1 MNFKDKMKTLFKY
14 LGPAFIVSVAYI
26 DPGNFATNISA
37 GSKYNYSLL
46 WVILI
51 SNLFA
56 IFLQS
61 LSAKLGIATNSNLP
75 QMCGRVFS
83 EKTNIFLWLVAQA
96 AAIATNLAEF
106 LGSTL
111 GLYLL
116 FKIPIFLAGI
126 ITAILTLLI
135 IYLGRYGQRVIEL
148 TIVILVLVICICFFT
163 EIFLSKPNWSLAL
176 NGLITPQINNSG
188 ALLIATGMLGA
199 TVMPHVIFLHSELVQ
214 YRNHHKTFKEKN
226 RHLLLEKTDIF
237 IAMNIAFLVNASM
250 VIVSAAVFFPLGI
263 RVESIEQ
270 AHIALSPLLGELSAG
285 AFGVALLA
293 SGLSSSAVGTMA
305 GQTIIQGFIKTKISD
320 NVTRIISIA
329 PALLIIC
336 SGFNP
341 FSALILSQVTL
352 SFVLPFAIIPLM
364 LITNNAEIMGQFK
377 NKLLTN
383 IFGWIVGGIIILLN
397 IFLLLNI

>member
-83 EKTNIFLWLVAQA
+83 QRTNIFLWLVAQA

-126 ITAILTLLI
+126 ITALLTLLI

-176 NGLITPQINNSG
+176 NGLITPQIKNSG

-214 YRNHHKTFKEKN
+214 YRNHHKTYKEKS

-237 IAMNIAFLVNASM
+237 IAMNIAFLVNAAM

-263 RVESIEQ
+263 KVESIEQ

-352 SFVLPFAIIPLM
+352 SFVLPFAVIPLM
-364 LITNNAEIMGQFK
+364 LITNNAEIMGKFK
-377 NKLLTN
+377 NKPLTN
-383 IFGWIVGGIIILLN
+383 VFGWIVSGIIILLN
-397 IFLLLNI
+397 IFLLINI

>member
-61 LSAKLGIATNSNLP
+61 ISAKLGIATNSNLP

-83 EKTNIFLWLVAQA
+83 QKINIFLWLVAQA

-148 TIVILVLVICICFFT
+148 TIVILILVICICFFT
-163 EIFLSKPNWSLAL
+163 EIFLSKPNWSFAL
-176 NGLITPQINNSG
+176 KGLITPNITDKG

-214 YRNHHKTFKEKN
+214 YRNHHKTYKEKS

-285 AFGVALLA
+285 AFGVALLT

-305 GQTIIQGFIKTKISD
+305 GQTIIQGFIKTNISD

-364 LITNNAEIMGQFK
+364 LITNNSEIMGKFK
-377 NKLLTN
+377 NKPLTN
-383 IFGWIVGGIIILLN
+383 VLGWVIGLIIIILN
-397 IFLLLNI
+397 IFLIINI